1 MSARIEKAATLSPSS
16 FRKRYRSYYK
26 TPSPSSS
33 PTLSIRKRYRGKFVI
48 ILDTE
53 TEDECSDSD
62 SERDGS
68 EDEGLG
74 SKDEGLGLDEV
85 GHGLEKEGPCLEE
98 QEEEAAPEVQQQI
111 VLVVDRAMD
120 EPLGLGY
127 GALRCHELALGEGS
141 VPSTFEVNR
150 ALVSPS
156 SLIVPLPIA
165 SPVTTLTTTI
175 SIDEDQFLK
184 VEAQLELHVSI
195 FYDHMQCLNALA
207 PTLFEGYDRD
217 LRELYT
223 RSRARAI
230 LALEA
235 WACQTNAQRAALWHA
250 IYDIQRENHDLRRQI
265 VEERRDQ
272 LELTDRVARME
283 RRHES
288 GWE

>member
-33 PTLSIRKRYRGKFVI
+33 STLSIRKRYRGTFVI
-48 ILDTE
+48 ILHTE

-74 SKDEGLGLDEV
+74 SKDEGLGLDEE

-98 QEEEAAPEVQQQI
+98 QEEEATPEVQQQTI
-111 VLVVDRAMD
+111 LVVDRAMD

-127 GALRCHELALGEGS
+127 RALRRHELALGEGS

-150 ALVSPS
+150 ALGLSRTLPSPKWSSYSLPVSPS
-156 SLIVPLPIA
+156 SPIVLLPIA

-175 SIDEDQFLK
+175 SIDEDQLLK

-195 FYDHMQCLNALA
+195 FHDHMQCLNALA

-223 RSRARAI
+223 R
-230 LALEA
+230 
-235 WACQTNAQRAALWHA
+235 
-250 IYDIQRENHDLRRQI
+250 ENHDLRMQI
-265 VEERRDQ
+265 AEERRDQ